1 MSLQKRFKSR
11 YPKANFADFKTE
23 DFFGK
28 PNIFFH
34 NKAGDEETAVFDD
47 DGKDFRSSIYF
58 SKEMKRQLGL
68 APGFPLELTHNPN
81 PKLEIPA
88 VPFNSETRE
97 SGALKDALVQQE
109 IYVTPSDKFKIKF
122 RDIFTDTVITH
133 RSSHE
138 SRRWLAGPN
147 FEYFPQQ
154 LNFAFFCATTGCGLS
169 RRILFEDKMRDGKND
184 LTDSELILPPQVRSF
199 FWFHVYFTVRRILF
213 ELGGVQNSLPLPG
226 DSAFSQTE
234 NKYDIPSFERIC
246 AEFGISPN
254 ADFRFT
260 RGSNHDLG
268 SVFEYFTNSGYIKT
282 PFKYPSKETKFEDEG
297 GRASDG
303 NLVPYIENT
312 EARNQY
318 EYFLCP
324 VSHGLTSAGLSRI
337 NQSIESFCYAIL
349 GSQVDARSSISGSQG
364 SAIETQRQFLSMV
377 EDAIRNPDI
386 SKSVQRFQLAIE
398 SAKVRLDLAISPG
411 LWLLPSK
418 MVVNTESVVGYN
430 NKLKKATSFMRI
442 GVNSD
447 LNIPVRRSAPKH
459 NFGSGAVK
467 LPHSGVET
475 QETKETR
482 VPKSDSEAGVKLRT
496 KEKQVPKSD
505 SDNKREASEAA
516 GEASDSKAGAK
527 LRTHCFNFAR
537 DQFECFDYCRRW
549 VSLVSF
555 QMNLSLLFGAFDLL
569 LSRSDYARTNTG
581 WLNFQKIIHPVFIF
595 NESTI
600 PSEGLWPEP
609 SSELYEF
616 ATLRLFASFVY
627 DFVAIKSPLN
637 LTSLNK
643 FEIPRGRHANR

>member
-11 YPKANFADFKTE
+11 YPKANFADFKTG

-28 PNIFFH
+28 PNIFFQE
-34 NKAGDEETAVFDD
+34 GDEGTTVFDG

-88 VPFNSETRE
+88 VPFNSEIRE
-97 SGALKDALVQQE
+97 AYTLKDALVQQE
-109 IYVTPSDKFKIKF
+109 IYVTPSEKFKIKF

-154 LNFAFFCATTGCGLS
+154 LNFAFFCATTGCGVS

-184 LTDSELILPPQVRSF
+184 LTDSELKLPPQVRSF

-226 DSAFSQTE
+226 DTAFNQTE

-260 RGSNHDLG
+260 RGDNHGLG
-268 SVFEYFTNSGYIKT
+268 SVFEYFTNSGYTKT

-349 GSQVDARSSISGSQG
+349 GSQVDVRSSISGSQG

-430 NKLKKATSFMRI
+430 NKLKKATIFMKI
-442 GVNSD
+442 GINSD
-447 LNIPVRRSAPKH
+447 LNIPVRRSTQKH
-459 NFGSGAVK
+459 NFGRGTVK

-475 QETKETR
+475 QNNNQENKAKQATATATENPATAELEKAKQQAETKETQ
-482 VPKSDSEAGVKLRT
+482 VVKSEKSEAKTVSTSHENNLN
-496 KEKQVPKSD
+496 VLIII
-505 SDNKREASEAA
+505 A
-516 GEASDSKAGAK
+516 GGLAW
-527 LRTHCFNFAR
+527 F
-537 DQFECFDYCRRW
+537 
-549 VSLVSF
+549 
-555 QMNLSLLFGAFDLL
+555 LF
-569 LSRSDYARTNTG
+569 R
-581 WLNFQKIIHPVFIF
+581 
-595 NESTI
+595 
-600 PSEGLWPEP
+600 
-609 SSELYEF
+609 
-616 ATLRLFASFVY
+616 
-627 DFVAIKSPLN
+627 
-637 LTSLNK
+637 
-643 FEIPRGRHANR
+643 

>member
-1 MSLQKRFKSR
+1 MSLQKRFKAR
-11 YPKANFADFKTE
+11 YPKANFADFKTG

-34 NKAGDEETAVFDD
+34 SEAGEGTTVFDD
-47 DGKDFRSSIYF
+47 GGKDFRSSIFF

-88 VPFNSETRE
+88 VPFHDETRE
-97 SGALKDALVQQE
+97 SGALKDNLVEQE
-109 IYVTPSDKFKIKF
+109 IYVTPSEKFKIKF

-133 RSSHE
+133 RSSDE

-147 FEYFPQQ
+147 FEYWPQT
-154 LNFAFFCATTGCGLS
+154 LNFAFFIATTGCGVS

-184 LTDSELILPPQVRSF
+184 LTDSELKIPPQVRSF

-213 ELGGVQNSLPLPG
+213 ELGGPQNSLPLPG
-226 DSAFSQTE
+226 DTAFSQTE

-260 RGSNHDLG
+260 RGDNHGLG
-268 SVFEYFTNSGYIKT
+268 SVFEYFSYSGYTKT
-282 PFKYPSKETKFEDEG
+282 PFKYPSKETKFADEG

-349 GSQVDARSSISGSQG
+349 GSQVDVRSSIAGSQG

-377 EDAIRNPDI
+377 EDAIRNPEI
-386 SKSVQRFQLAIE
+386 SKSVQRFQLAIQ

-430 NKLKKATSFMRI
+430 NKLKKATTFMRI

-447 LNIPVRRSAPKH
+447 LNIPVRRSTQKH
-459 NFGSGAVK
+459 NLGSRAVK

-475 QETKETR
+475 QDSGAGATAELEKAKHRTKETQ
-482 VPKSDSEAGVKLRT
+482 VVKSEKSEKSEATADAETQSSSQPGKLEAKPERSS
-496 KEKQVPKSD
+496 EKAKAVST
-505 SDNKREASEAA
+505 SHENNLNVLIIV
-516 GEASDSKAGAK
+516 AGA
-527 LRTHCFNFAR
+527 LAWF
-537 DQFECFDYCRRW
+537 
-549 VSLVSF
+549 
-555 QMNLSLLFGAFDLL
+555 LF
-569 LSRSDYARTNTG
+569 R
-581 WLNFQKIIHPVFIF
+581 
-595 NESTI
+595 
-600 PSEGLWPEP
+600 
-609 SSELYEF
+609 
-616 ATLRLFASFVY
+616 
-627 DFVAIKSPLN
+627 
-637 LTSLNK
+637 
-643 FEIPRGRHANR
+643 

>member
-1 MSLQKRFKSR
+1 MSLQKRFKAR
-11 YPKANFADFKTE
+11 YPKANFADFKTG

-28 PNIFFH
+28 PNIFFQEP
-34 NKAGDEETAVFDD
+34 DEGTTVFDD

-88 VPFNSETRE
+88 VPFNSETSE
-97 SGALKDALVQQE
+97 TGTALHTLKDALVQQE
-109 IYVTPSDKFKIKF
+109 IYVTPSEKFKIKF

-147 FEYFPQQ
+147 FEYYPQQ
-154 LNFAFFCATTGCGLS
+154 LNFAFFCATTGCGVS

-184 LTDSELILPPQVRSF
+184 LTDSELKLPPQVRSF

-226 DSAFSQTE
+226 DTAFNQTE

-260 RGSNHDLG
+260 RGDNHGLG
-268 SVFEYFTNSGYIKT
+268 SVFEYFTNSGYTKT

-349 GSQVDARSSISGSQG
+349 GSQVDVRSSISGSQG

-430 NKLKKATSFMRI
+430 NKLKKATIFMKI

-447 LNIPVRRSAPKH
+447 LNIPVRRSTQKH
-459 NFGSGAVK
+459 NFGRGAVK
-467 LPHSGVET
+467 LPHSGVERKHIEVGT
-475 QETKETR
+475 SENKAKQAETKR
-482 VPKSDSEAGVKLRT
+482 
-496 KEKQVPKSD
+496 
-505 SDNKREASEAA
+505 N
-516 GEASDSKAGAK
+516 GAK
-527 LRTHCFNFAR
+527 LEKKRKR
-537 DQFECFDYCRRW
+537 KR
-549 VSLVSF
+549 
-555 QMNLSLLFGAFDLL
+555 
-569 LSRSDYARTNTG
+569 G
-581 WLNFQKIIHPVFIF
+581 WLKVTAKL
-595 NESTI
+595 EAK
-600 PSEGLWPEP
+600 PEQ
-609 SSELYEF
+609 SSEKAKPRTKTVSTSHETNLNVLIIVAGGLAWF
-616 ATLRLFASFVY
+616 LF
-627 DFVAIKSPLN
+627 
-637 LTSLNK
+637 
-643 FEIPRGRHANR
+643 R

>member
-1 MSLQKRFKSR
+1 MSLQKRLKAR
-11 YPKANFADFKTE
+11 YPKANFADFKTG

-34 NKAGDEETAVFDD
+34 NKAGEAGEADEETAVFDD

-88 VPFNSETRE
+88 VPFNSEALHT
-97 SGALKDALVQQE
+97 LKDALVQQE
-109 IYVTPSDKFKIKF
+109 IYVAPSEKFKIKF

-138 SRRWLAGPN
+138 SRRWLVGPN
-147 FEYFPQQ
+147 FEYWPQQ
-154 LNFAFFCATTGCGLS
+154 LNFAFFAATTGCGVS

-184 LTDSELILPPQVRSF
+184 LTDSELKLPPQVRSF

-213 ELGGVQNSLPLPG
+213 ELGGPQNSLPLPE
-226 DSAFSQTE
+226 DTAFSQTE

-260 RGSNHDLG
+260 RGDNHGLG
-268 SVFEYFTNSGYIKT
+268 SVFEYFTNSGYTKT

-312 EARNQY
+312 EVRNQY

-324 VSHGLTSAGLSRI
+324 VSNGLTSAGLSRI

-349 GSQVDARSSISGSQG
+349 GSQVDVRSSISGSQG

-430 NKLKKATSFMRI
+430 NKLKKATTFMRI
-442 GVNSD
+442 GINSD
-447 LNIPVRRSAPKH
+447 LNIPLRRSALKH
-459 NFGSGAVK
+459 NLGSRAVK
-467 LPHSGVET
+467 LPHSGVEMQNNN
-475 QETKETR
+475 QENKATETAKPER
-482 VPKSDSEAGVKLRT
+482 SSDPATADAEPGKPEATENLEKAKLRT
-496 KEKQVPKSD
+496 KTVSTSHENNLNVLIII
-505 SDNKREASEAA
+505 A
-516 GEASDSKAGAK
+516 GGLAW
-527 LRTHCFNFAR
+527 F
-537 DQFECFDYCRRW
+537 
-549 VSLVSF
+549 
-555 QMNLSLLFGAFDLL
+555 LF
-569 LSRSDYARTNTG
+569 R
-581 WLNFQKIIHPVFIF
+581 
-595 NESTI
+595 
-600 PSEGLWPEP
+600 
-609 SSELYEF
+609 
-616 ATLRLFASFVY
+616 
-627 DFVAIKSPLN
+627 
-637 LTSLNK
+637 
-643 FEIPRGRHANR
+643 

>member
-1 MSLQKRFKSR
+1 MSLQKRFKAR
-11 YPKANFADFKTE
+11 YPKANFADFKTG

-34 NKAGDEETAVFDD
+34 NKAGEGTTVFND

-68 APGFPLELTHNPN
+68 APGFPLELTQNPK

-88 VPFNSETRE
+88 VPFNSETHE
-97 SGALKDALVQQE
+97 TGALKDALVQQE
-109 IYVTPSDKFKIKF
+109 IYVTPGEKFKIKF

-147 FEYFPQQ
+147 FEYWPQT
-154 LNFAFFCATTGCGLS
+154 LNFAFFAATTGCGVS

-184 LTDSELILPPQVRSF
+184 LTDSELKLPPQVRSF

-213 ELGGVQNSLPLPG
+213 ELGRPQNSLPLPG
-226 DSAFSQTE
+226 DTAFSQTE

-260 RGSNHDLG
+260 RGDNHGLG
-268 SVFEYFTNSGYIKT
+268 SVFEYFTNSGYTKT

-337 NQSIESFCYAIL
+337 NQYIESLCYAIL
-349 GSQVDARSSISGSQG
+349 GSQVDVRSSISGSQG

-447 LNIPVRRSAPKH
+447 LNIPVRRPTQKH
-459 NFGSGAVK
+459 NFGRGAVK

-475 QETKETR
+475 Q
-482 VPKSDSEAGVKLRT
+482 
-496 KEKQVPKSD
+496 D
-505 SDNKREASEAA
+505 SDRESGDSGA
-516 GEASDSKAGAK
+516 GESQAAGAK
-527 LRTHCFNFAR
+527 LRTKETQVVQSEKSEKSEKSETREAGATA
-537 DQFECFDYCRRW
+537 ELEKAKT
-549 VSLVSF
+549 VSTSHEN
-555 QMNLSLLFGAFDLL
+555 NLNVLIIIAGALAWFLFG
-569 LSRSDYARTNTG
+569 
-581 WLNFQKIIHPVFIF
+581 
-595 NESTI
+595 
-600 PSEGLWPEP
+600 
-609 SSELYEF
+609 
-616 ATLRLFASFVY
+616 
-627 DFVAIKSPLN
+627 
-637 LTSLNK
+637 
-643 FEIPRGRHANR
+643 

>member
-23 DFFGK
+23 DLFGK

-34 NKAGDEETAVFDD
+34 NKAGDKETAVFDD
-47 DGKDFRSSIYF
+47 GGKDFRSSIYF

-88 VPFNSETRE
+88 VPFNSEAGEAIETRE
-97 SGALKDALVQQE
+97 TGALKDALVQQE
-109 IYVTPSDKFKIKF
+109 IYVTPSDKFKIEF
-122 RDIFTDTVITH
+122 RDIFTDTMITH

-147 FEYFPQQ
+147 FEYYPQQ
-154 LNFAFFCATTGCGLS
+154 LNFAFYCATTGCGVS

-234 NKYDIPSFERIC
+234 NKYDIPSFKRIC

-260 RGSNHDLG
+260 RGDNHGLG
-268 SVFEYFTNSGYIKT
+268 SVFEYFTNSGYFKT

-312 EARNQY
+312 EARNLF

-337 NQSIESFCYAIL
+337 NQSIESFCFAIL
-349 GSQVDARSSISGSQG
+349 GAQVNVRSSIAGSQG
-364 SAIETQRQFLSMV
+364 SSIETQREFLSLV
-377 EDAIRNPDI
+377 EDAIRNPDLG
-386 SKSVQRFQLAIE
+386 KSVQRFQLAIE

-411 LWLLPSK
+411 TWLLPSK

-430 NKLKKATSFMRI
+430 NKLKKATSFMKI
-442 GVNSD
+442 GANSD

-459 NFGSGAVK
+459 IFGPGAVK

-475 QETKETR
+475 QNNNQENKAKQATATAKPVKQLEKQAETKETQ
-482 VPKSDSEAGVKLRT
+482 VFKSEKSETSEAGAKTVSTSHENNLN
-496 KEKQVPKSD
+496 VLIII
-505 SDNKREASEAA
+505 A
-516 GEASDSKAGAK
+516 GGLAW
-527 LRTHCFNFAR
+527 F
-537 DQFECFDYCRRW
+537 
-549 VSLVSF
+549 
-555 QMNLSLLFGAFDLL
+555 LF
-569 LSRSDYARTNTG
+569 R
-581 WLNFQKIIHPVFIF
+581 
-595 NESTI
+595 
-600 PSEGLWPEP
+600 
-609 SSELYEF
+609 
-616 ATLRLFASFVY
+616 
-627 DFVAIKSPLN
+627 
-637 LTSLNK
+637 
-643 FEIPRGRHANR
+643 

>member
-28 PNIFFH
+28 PNIFFREGDSE
-34 NKAGDEETAVFDD
+34 AGYEETAVFDD

-58 SKEMKRQLGL
+58 LKEMKRQLGL

-81 PKLEIPA
+81 PKLEISA
-88 VPFNSETRE
+88 VPFNSEAGEAIDNSGT
-97 SGALKDALVQQE
+97 GALKEDLVQQE

-147 FEYFPQQ
+147 FEYYPQQ
-154 LNFAFFCATTGCGLS
+154 LNFAFFCATTGCGVG

-184 LTDSELILPPQVRSF
+184 LTDSELILPPQVRRF

-226 DSAFSQTE
+226 DTAFNQTE

-260 RGSNHDLG
+260 RGDNHGLG
-268 SVFEYFTNSGYIKT
+268 SVFEYFSYSGYIKT
-282 PFKYPSKETKFEDEG
+282 PYEYPSKEKTFEDEG

-324 VSHGLTSAGLSRI
+324 VSHGLTIAGLSRI

-349 GSQVDARSSISGSQG
+349 GSQVDVRSSIAGSQG
-364 SAIETQRQFLSMV
+364 SSIETQREFLSLV
-377 EDAIRNPDI
+377 EDAIRNPDLG
-386 SKSVQRFQLAIE
+386 KSVQRFQLAIE

-411 LWLLPSK
+411 TWLLPSK

-430 NKLKKATSFMRI
+430 NKLKKATSFMKI

-447 LNIPVRRSAPKH
+447 LNIPVRRSTPKH
-459 NFGSGAVK
+459 NFGRGAVK

-482 VPKSDSEAGVKLRT
+482 VVKSEKSKKSEAGATAELEAKPEQSS
-496 KEKQVPKSD
+496 EK
-505 SDNKREASEAA
+505 
-516 GEASDSKAGAK
+516 AK
-527 LRTHCFNFAR
+527 LRAKT
-537 DQFECFDYCRRW
+537 
-549 VSLVSF
+549 VSTSHEN
-555 QMNLSLLFGAFDLL
+555 NLNVLIIIAGALAWFLF
-569 LSRSDYARTNTG
+569 R
-581 WLNFQKIIHPVFIF
+581 
-595 NESTI
+595 
-600 PSEGLWPEP
+600 
-609 SSELYEF
+609 
-616 ATLRLFASFVY
+616 
-627 DFVAIKSPLN
+627 
-637 LTSLNK
+637 
-643 FEIPRGRHANR
+643 

>member
-88 VPFNSETRE
+88 VPFHSEALHT
-97 SGALKDALVQQE
+97 LKDALVQQE

-154 LNFAFFCATTGCGLS
+154 LNFAFFCATTGCGVS

-213 ELGGVQNSLPLPG
+213 ELGGVQNSLHLLG
-226 DSAFSQTE
+226 DTAFSQTE

-260 RGSNHDLG
+260 KGDNHGLG
-268 SVFEYFTNSGYIKT
+268 SVFEYFTNSGYTKT

-324 VSHGLTSAGLSRI
+324 VSHGLTSSGLSRI

-349 GSQVDARSSISGSQG
+349 GSQVDVRSSISGSQG
-364 SAIETQRQFLSMV
+364 SSIETQRQFLSMI

-442 GVNSD
+442 GINSD

-475 QETKETR
+475 QETKETQVVKSDSEAGAKLR
-482 VPKSDSEAGVKLRT
+482 TKETQVPKSDSEAGEANET
-496 KEKQVPKSD
+496 KIVSTSHENNLNVLIII
-505 SDNKREASEAA
+505 A
-516 GEASDSKAGAK
+516 GGLAW
-527 LRTHCFNFAR
+527 F
-537 DQFECFDYCRRW
+537 
-549 VSLVSF
+549 
-555 QMNLSLLFGAFDLL
+555 LF
-569 LSRSDYARTNTG
+569 R
-581 WLNFQKIIHPVFIF
+581 
-595 NESTI
+595 
-600 PSEGLWPEP
+600 
-609 SSELYEF
+609 
-616 ATLRLFASFVY
+616 
-627 DFVAIKSPLN
+627 
-637 LTSLNK
+637 
-643 FEIPRGRHANR
+643 

>member
-28 PNIFFH
+28 PNIFFRE
-34 NKAGDEETAVFDD
+34 GDEETAVFDD

-97 SGALKDALVQQE
+97 TGAALHTLKDALVQQE

-154 LNFAFFCATTGCGLS
+154 LNFAFFCATTGCGVS

-213 ELGGVQNSLPLPG
+213 ELGGSQNSLPLPG
-226 DSAFSQTE
+226 DTAFNQTE

-260 RGSNHDLG
+260 RGDNHGLG
-268 SVFEYFTNSGYIKT
+268 SVFEYFTNSGYTKT

-349 GSQVDARSSISGSQG
+349 GSQVDVRSSISGSQG
-364 SAIETQRQFLSMV
+364 SSIETQRQFLAMI

-442 GVNSD
+442 GINSD
-447 LNIPVRRSAPKH
+447 LNIPVRRSAQKH
-459 NFGSGAVK
+459 NFGSRAVK

-482 VPKSDSEAGVKLRT
+482 VVKSDSEAGAKLRT

-505 SDNKREASEAA
+505 SDSE
-516 GEASDSKAGAK
+516 AGAK
-527 LRTHCFNFAR
+527 LRTKT
-537 DQFECFDYCRRW
+537 
-549 VSLVSF
+549 VSTSHET
-555 QMNLSLLFGAFDLL
+555 NLNVLIIVAGGLAWFLF
-569 LSRSDYARTNTG
+569 R
-581 WLNFQKIIHPVFIF
+581 
-595 NESTI
+595 
-600 PSEGLWPEP
+600 
-609 SSELYEF
+609 
-616 ATLRLFASFVY
+616 
-627 DFVAIKSPLN
+627 
-637 LTSLNK
+637 
-643 FEIPRGRHANR
+643 

>member
-1 MSLQKRFKSR
+1 MSLQKRFKAR
-11 YPKANFADFKTE
+11 YPKANFADFKTG

-34 NKAGDEETAVFDD
+34 NKAGEGTTVFDD

-88 VPFNSETRE
+88 VPFHGEASEASKTRE
-97 SGALKDALVQQE
+97 TLNTIKDNLVQQE
-109 IYVTPSDKFKIKF
+109 IYVTPSEKFKINF

-147 FEYFPQQ
+147 FEYWPQT
-154 LNFAFFCATTGCGLS
+154 LNFAFFVATTGCGVS

-184 LTDSELILPPQVRSF
+184 LTDSELKLPPQVRSF

-213 ELGGVQNSLPLPG
+213 ELGGPQNSLPLPG
-226 DSAFSQTE
+226 DTAFSQTE

-260 RGSNHDLG
+260 RGDNHGLG
-268 SVFEYFTNSGYIKT
+268 SVFEYFSYSGYTKT

-349 GSQVDARSSISGSQG
+349 GSQVDVRSPISGSQG

-430 NKLKKATSFMRI
+430 NKLKKATTFMRI

-459 NFGSGAVK
+459 NLGSRAVK

-475 QETKETR
+475 R
-482 VPKSDSEAGVKLRT
+482 VVKSDSGAGTKLRT
-496 KEKQVPKSD
+496 KEEQVVKSKTSEKSKTTETRDSETGNSGAGVTKETSD
-505 SDNKREASEAA
+505 SETGEAASEAKTVSTSHETNLNVLIIVA
-516 GEASDSKAGAK
+516 GGLAW
-527 LRTHCFNFAR
+527 F
-537 DQFECFDYCRRW
+537 
-549 VSLVSF
+549 
-555 QMNLSLLFGAFDLL
+555 LF
-569 LSRSDYARTNTG
+569 R
-581 WLNFQKIIHPVFIF
+581 
-595 NESTI
+595 
-600 PSEGLWPEP
+600 
-609 SSELYEF
+609 
-616 ATLRLFASFVY
+616 
-627 DFVAIKSPLN
+627 
-637 LTSLNK
+637 
-643 FEIPRGRHANR
+643 

>member
-1 MSLQKRFKSR
+1 MSLQKRFKAR
-11 YPKANFADFKTE
+11 YPKANFADFKTG

-28 PNIFFH
+28 PNIFFQE
-34 NKAGDEETAVFDD
+34 GDEGTTVFDD

-88 VPFNSETRE
+88 VPFNSEADNSETLNT
-97 SGALKDALVQQE
+97 LKDNLVEQE

-138 SRRWLAGPN
+138 SRRWLARPN
-147 FEYFPQQ
+147 FEYWPQT
-154 LNFAFFCATTGCGLS
+154 LNFAFYCATTGCGVS

-184 LTDSELILPPQVRSF
+184 LTDSELKIPPQVRSF

-213 ELGGVQNSLPLPG
+213 ELGGPQNSLPLPG
-226 DSAFSQTE
+226 DTAFSQTE

-260 RGSNHDLG
+260 RGDNHGLG
-268 SVFEYFTNSGYIKT
+268 SVFEYFSYSGYTKT

-349 GSQVDARSSISGSQG
+349 GSQVDVRSSISGSQG

-386 SKSVQRFQLAIE
+386 SKSVQRFQLAIQ

-430 NKLKKATSFMRI
+430 NKLKKATTFMRI

-459 NFGSGAVK
+459 NLGSRAVK

-475 QETKETR
+475 QDSGTGATAELEKAKHRTKETQ
-482 VPKSDSEAGVKLRT
+482 VVKSEKSEKSEATADAEPGKL
-496 KEKQVPKSD
+496 EKAKAVST
-505 SDNKREASEAA
+505 SHENNLNVLIIV
-516 GEASDSKAGAK
+516 AGA
-527 LRTHCFNFAR
+527 LAWF
-537 DQFECFDYCRRW
+537 
-549 VSLVSF
+549 
-555 QMNLSLLFGAFDLL
+555 LF
-569 LSRSDYARTNTG
+569 R
-581 WLNFQKIIHPVFIF
+581 
-595 NESTI
+595 
-600 PSEGLWPEP
+600 
-609 SSELYEF
+609 
-616 ATLRLFASFVY
+616 
-627 DFVAIKSPLN
+627 
-637 LTSLNK
+637 
-643 FEIPRGRHANR
+643 

>member
-1 MSLQKRFKSR
+1 MSLQKRFKAR

-34 NKAGDEETAVFDD
+34 SEAGEGTTVFDD

-81 PKLEIPA
+81 TKLEIPA
-88 VPFNSETRE
+88 VPFNSETNE
-97 SGALKDALVQQE
+97 SGALKDNLVQQE
-109 IYVTPSDKFKIKF
+109 IYVTPSDKFNIKF

-147 FEYFPQQ
+147 FEYWPQT
-154 LNFAFFCATTGCGLS
+154 LNFAFFCATTGCGVS

-184 LTDSELILPPQVRSF
+184 LMDSELILPPQVRSF

-226 DSAFSQTE
+226 DTAFSQTE

-260 RGSNHDLG
+260 KGDNHGLG
-268 SVFEYFTNSGYIKT
+268 SVFEYFTNSGYTKT

-349 GSQVDARSSISGSQG
+349 GSQVDVRSSISGSQG

-398 SAKVRLDLAISPG
+398 SAKVRLDLAINPG

-430 NKLKKATSFMRI
+430 NKLKKATTFMKI
-442 GVNSD
+442 DVNSD
-447 LNIPVRRSAPKH
+447 LNIPVRRSTQKH
-459 NFGSGAVK
+459 NFGSRAVK

-475 QETKETR
+475 QNNNQENKAKQATATENPATADAEPGKLEATENPAKQPER
-482 VPKSDSEAGVKLRT
+482 SSEKAKLRT
-496 KEKQVPKSD
+496 KTVSTSHENNLNVLIII
-505 SDNKREASEAA
+505 A
-516 GEASDSKAGAK
+516 GGLAW
-527 LRTHCFNFAR
+527 F
-537 DQFECFDYCRRW
+537 
-549 VSLVSF
+549 
-555 QMNLSLLFGAFDLL
+555 LF
-569 LSRSDYARTNTG
+569 R
-581 WLNFQKIIHPVFIF
+581 
-595 NESTI
+595 
-600 PSEGLWPEP
+600 
-609 SSELYEF
+609 
-616 ATLRLFASFVY
+616 
-627 DFVAIKSPLN
+627 
-637 LTSLNK
+637 
-643 FEIPRGRHANR
+643 

>member
-1 MSLQKRFKSR
+1 MSLQKRFKAR
-11 YPKANFADFKTE
+11 YPKANFADFKTG

-28 PNIFFH
+28 PNIFFQE
-34 NKAGDEETAVFDD
+34 GDEGTTVFDD

-68 APGFPLELTHNPN
+68 APGFPLELNHNPN

-97 SGALKDALVQQE
+97 ASETLNTIKDALVQQE
-109 IYVTPSDKFKIKF
+109 IYVTPSEKFKIKF

-147 FEYFPQQ
+147 FEYWPQT
-154 LNFAFFCATTGCGLS
+154 LNFAFFIATTGCGVS

-184 LTDSELILPPQVRSF
+184 LTDSELKIPPQVRSF

-213 ELGGVQNSLPLPG
+213 ELGGPQNSLPLPG
-226 DSAFSQTE
+226 DTAFSQTE

-260 RGSNHDLG
+260 RGDNHGLG
-268 SVFEYFTNSGYIKT
+268 SVFEYFSYSGYTKT

-349 GSQVDARSSISGSQG
+349 GSQVDVRSSISGSQG

-386 SKSVQRFQLAIE
+386 SKSVQRFQLAIQ

-430 NKLKKATSFMRI
+430 NKLKKATTFMRI

-447 LNIPVRRSAPKH
+447 LNIPVRRSTQKH
-459 NFGSGAVK
+459 NLGSRAVK

-475 QETKETR
+475 QNNNQENKATENPAKQQVTENPATENLAKQQ
-482 VPKSDSEAGVKLRT
+482 PEQAKLRT
-496 KEKQVPKSD
+496 KTVSTSHENNLNVLIII
-505 SDNKREASEAA
+505 A
-516 GEASDSKAGAK
+516 GGLAW
-527 LRTHCFNFAR
+527 F
-537 DQFECFDYCRRW
+537 
-549 VSLVSF
+549 
-555 QMNLSLLFGAFDLL
+555 LF
-569 LSRSDYARTNTG
+569 R
-581 WLNFQKIIHPVFIF
+581 
-595 NESTI
+595 
-600 PSEGLWPEP
+600 
-609 SSELYEF
+609 
-616 ATLRLFASFVY
+616 
-627 DFVAIKSPLN
+627 
-637 LTSLNK
+637 
-643 FEIPRGRHANR
+643 

>member
-1 MSLQKRFKSR
+1 
-11 YPKANFADFKTE
+11 
-23 DFFGK
+23 
-28 PNIFFH
+28 
-34 NKAGDEETAVFDD
+34 
-47 DGKDFRSSIYF
+47 
-58 SKEMKRQLGL
+58 MKRQLGL

-88 VPFNSETRE
+88 VPFNSETLNSE
-97 SGALKDALVQQE
+97 AGGTGALKDNLVQKE
-109 IYVTPSDKFKIKF
+109 IYVTPSEKFNINF

-133 RSSHE
+133 RSSAE

-147 FEYFPQQ
+147 FEYWPQT
-154 LNFAFFCATTGCGLS
+154 LNFAFYCATTGCGVS

-184 LTDSELILPPQVRSF
+184 LTDSELKIPPQVRSF

-213 ELGGVQNSLPLPG
+213 ELGGPQNSLPLPG
-226 DSAFSQTE
+226 DTAFNQTE

-260 RGSNHDLG
+260 RGDNHGLR
-268 SVFEYFTNSGYIKT
+268 SVFEYFSYSGYTKT

-324 VSHGLTSAGLSRI
+324 VSHGLTSAGLSGI
-337 NQSIESFCYAIL
+337 NQTIESFCYAIL
-349 GSQVDARSSISGSQG
+349 GSQVDVRSSISGSQG

-386 SKSVQRFQLAIE
+386 SKSVQRFQLAIQ

-430 NKLKKATSFMRI
+430 NKLKKATTFMRI

-447 LNIPVRRSAPKH
+447 LNIPVRRSTQKH
-459 NFGSGAVK
+459 NLGSRAVK

-475 QETKETR
+475 R
-482 VPKSDSEAGVKLRT
+482 VVKSGT
-496 KEKQVPKSD
+496 KEKQVVKSRTSEKSKTTETRD
-505 SDNKREASEAA
+505 RESGEAA
-516 GEASDSKAGAK
+516 AGVTK
-527 LRTHCFNFAR
+527 ETKT
-537 DQFECFDYCRRW
+537 
-549 VSLVSF
+549 VSTS
-555 QMNLSLLFGAFDLL
+555 
-569 LSRSDYARTNTG
+569 
-581 WLNFQKIIHPVFIF
+581 H
-595 NESTI
+595 ETI
-600 PSEGLWPEP
+600 
-609 SSELYEF
+609 
-616 ATLRLFASFVY
+616 
-627 DFVAIKSPLN
+627 
-637 LTSLNK
+637 
-643 FEIPRGRHANR
+643 

>member
-1 MSLQKRFKSR
+1 MSLQKRFKAR
-11 YPKANFADFKTE
+11 YPKANFADFKTG

-34 NKAGDEETAVFDD
+34 SEAGEGTTVFDD
-47 DGKDFRSSIYF
+47 DGKDFRSSIFF

-68 APGFPLELTHNPN
+68 APGFPLELTYNPN

-97 SGALKDALVQQE
+97 ASETLNTIKDNLVQQE

-133 RSSHE
+133 KSSHE

-147 FEYFPQQ
+147 FEYWPQT
-154 LNFAFFCATTGCGLS
+154 LNFAFFCATTGCGVS

-184 LTDSELILPPQVRSF
+184 LTDSELKIPPQVRSF

-213 ELGGVQNSLPLPG
+213 ELGGPQNSLPLPG
-226 DSAFSQTE
+226 DTAFSQTE

-260 RGSNHDLG
+260 RGDNHGLG
-268 SVFEYFTNSGYIKT
+268 SVFEYFSYSGYTKT
-282 PFKYPSKETKFEDEG
+282 PFKYPSKETKFADEG

-349 GSQVDARSSISGSQG
+349 GSQVDVRSSISGSQG

-377 EDAIRNPDI
+377 EDAIRNPNI

-430 NKLKKATSFMRI
+430 NKLKKATTFMRI

-447 LNIPVRRSAPKH
+447 LNIPVRRSAQKH
-459 NFGSGAVK
+459 NLGSRAVK

-475 QETKETR
+475 Q
-482 VPKSDSEAGVKLRT
+482 DSEAGATADAEPGKLEKAKHRT
-496 KEKQVPKSD
+496 KEKQVVKSRTKETQVSKSKTRETRD
-505 SDNKREASEAA
+505 SETKETSETKTVSTSHETNLNVLIIVA
-516 GEASDSKAGAK
+516 GGLAW
-527 LRTHCFNFAR
+527 F
-537 DQFECFDYCRRW
+537 
-549 VSLVSF
+549 
-555 QMNLSLLFGAFDLL
+555 LF
-569 LSRSDYARTNTG
+569 R
-581 WLNFQKIIHPVFIF
+581 
-595 NESTI
+595 
-600 PSEGLWPEP
+600 
-609 SSELYEF
+609 
-616 ATLRLFASFVY
+616 
-627 DFVAIKSPLN
+627 
-637 LTSLNK
+637 
-643 FEIPRGRHANR
+643 

>member
-1 MSLQKRFKSR
+1 MSLQKRFKAR
-11 YPKANFADFKTE
+11 YPKANFADFKTG

-34 NKAGDEETAVFDD
+34 NKAGEGTTVFDD

-88 VPFNSETRE
+88 VPFNSETSE
-97 SGALKDALVQQE
+97 ASEATGTLKDALVQQE
-109 IYVTPSDKFKIKF
+109 MYVTPSEKFKIRF

-147 FEYFPQQ
+147 FEYWPQT
-154 LNFAFFCATTGCGLS
+154 LNFAFFAATTGCGVS

-184 LTDSELILPPQVRSF
+184 LTDSELKLPPQVRSF

-213 ELGGVQNSLPLPG
+213 ELGGPQNSLPLPG
-226 DSAFSQTE
+226 DTAFSQTE

-246 AEFGISPN
+246 AESGISPN

-260 RGSNHDLG
+260 RGDNHGLG
-268 SVFEYFTNSGYIKT
+268 SVFEYFTNSGYTKT

-349 GSQVDARSSISGSQG
+349 GSQVDVRSSISGSQG
-364 SAIETQRQFLSMV
+364 SAIETQRQFLAMI

-430 NKLKKATSFMRI
+430 NKLKKATTFMRI

-459 NFGSGAVK
+459 NLGSRAVK

-475 QETKETR
+475 RNNNQENKATENPAKQQATATAKPERSSDPATADAEPGTKTVSTSHENNLN
-482 VPKSDSEAGVKLRT
+482 VLIIIAGGL
-496 KEKQVPKSD
+496 
-505 SDNKREASEAA
+505 AW
-516 GEASDSKAGAK
+516 
-527 LRTHCFNFAR
+527 F
-537 DQFECFDYCRRW
+537 
-549 VSLVSF
+549 
-555 QMNLSLLFGAFDLL
+555 LF
-569 LSRSDYARTNTG
+569 R
-581 WLNFQKIIHPVFIF
+581 
-595 NESTI
+595 
-600 PSEGLWPEP
+600 
-609 SSELYEF
+609 
-616 ATLRLFASFVY
+616 
-627 DFVAIKSPLN
+627 
-637 LTSLNK
+637 
-643 FEIPRGRHANR
+643 

>member
-1 MSLQKRFKSR
+1 MSLQKRFKAR
-11 YPKANFADFKTE
+11 YPKANFADFKTG

-28 PNIFFH
+28 PNIFFQE
-34 NKAGDEETAVFDD
+34 GDEGTTVFDD

-88 VPFNSETRE
+88 VPFNSET
-97 SGALKDALVQQE
+97 LNTIKDNLVQQE
-109 IYVTPSDKFKIKF
+109 IYVTPSEKFKINF

-147 FEYFPQQ
+147 FEYWPQT
-154 LNFAFFCATTGCGLS
+154 LNFAFFVATTGCGVS

-184 LTDSELILPPQVRSF
+184 LTDSELKIPPQIRSF

-213 ELGGVQNSLPLPG
+213 ELGGPQNSLPLPG
-226 DSAFSQTE
+226 DTAFSQTE

-260 RGSNHDLG
+260 RGDNHGLG
-268 SVFEYFTNSGYIKT
+268 SVFEYFSYSGYTKT

-337 NQSIESFCYAIL
+337 NQSMESFCYAIL
-349 GSQVDARSSISGSQG
+349 GSQVDVRSSISGSQG

-418 MVVNTESVVGYN
+418 MAVNTESVVGYN
-430 NKLKKATSFMRI
+430 NKLKKATTFMRI

-459 NFGSGAVK
+459 NLGSRAVK

-475 QETKETR
+475 QETKEKQ
-482 VPKSDSEAGVKLRT
+482 VVKSNSGAGAKHRT
-496 KEKQVPKSD
+496 KETQVPKSKTSETRD
-505 SDNKREASEAA
+505 SETGEAA
-516 GEASDSKAGAK
+516 
-527 LRTHCFNFAR
+527 
-537 DQFECFDYCRRW
+537 
-549 VSLVSF
+549 
-555 QMNLSLLFGAFDLL
+555 
-569 LSRSDYARTNTG
+569 
-581 WLNFQKIIHPVFIF
+581 
-595 NESTI
+595 NETR
-600 PSEGLWPEP
+600 E
-609 SSELYEF
+609 SSETKTVSTSHETNLNVLIIVAGGLAWF
-616 ATLRLFASFVY
+616 LF
-627 DFVAIKSPLN
+627 
-637 LTSLNK
+637 
-643 FEIPRGRHANR
+643 R

>member
-1 MSLQKRFKSR
+1 MSLQKRFKAR
-11 YPKANFADFKTE
+11 YPKANFAYFKTG

-34 NKAGDEETAVFDD
+34 NKAGEGTTVFDD

-88 VPFNSETRE
+88 VPFHSET
-97 SGALKDALVQQE
+97 LNTIKDNLVQQE
-109 IYVTPSDKFKIKF
+109 IYVTPSEKFKINF

-147 FEYFPQQ
+147 FEYWPQT
-154 LNFAFFCATTGCGLS
+154 LNFAFFVATTGCGVS

-184 LTDSELILPPQVRSF
+184 LTDSELKLPPQVRSF

-213 ELGGVQNSLPLPG
+213 ELGGPQNSLPLPG
-226 DSAFSQTE
+226 DTAFSQTK

-260 RGSNHDLG
+260 RGDNHGLG
-268 SVFEYFTNSGYIKT
+268 SVFEYFSYSGYTKT

-303 NLVPYIENT
+303 NFVPYIENT

-349 GSQVDARSSISGSQG
+349 GSQVDVRSSISGSQG

-430 NKLKKATSFMRI
+430 NKLKKATIFMRI

-459 NFGSGAVK
+459 NLGSRAVK

-475 QETKETR
+475 R
-482 VPKSDSEAGVKLRT
+482 DSDRESGEAAGATAELEKAKLRT
-496 KEKQVPKSD
+496 KEKQVVKSKTSEKSKTTETRDSETGDSGAGVTKETSD
-505 SDNKREASEAA
+505 SETCEAASEAKTVSTSHETNLNVLIIVA
-516 GEASDSKAGAK
+516 GGLA
-527 LRTHCFNFAR
+527 
-537 DQFECFDYCRRW
+537 W
-549 VSLVSF
+549 SLF
-555 QMNLSLLFGAFDLL
+555 
-569 LSRSDYARTNTG
+569 R
-581 WLNFQKIIHPVFIF
+581 
-595 NESTI
+595 
-600 PSEGLWPEP
+600 
-609 SSELYEF
+609 
-616 ATLRLFASFVY
+616 
-627 DFVAIKSPLN
+627 
-637 LTSLNK
+637 
-643 FEIPRGRHANR
+643 

>member
-1 MSLQKRFKSR
+1 
-11 YPKANFADFKTE
+11 
-23 DFFGK
+23 
-28 PNIFFH
+28 
-34 NKAGDEETAVFDD
+34 
-47 DGKDFRSSIYF
+47 
-58 SKEMKRQLGL
+58 MKRQLGL
-68 APGFPLELTHNPN
+68 APGFPLELTYNPN

-97 SGALKDALVQQE
+97 SGALKDNLVQQE
-109 IYVTPSDKFKIKF
+109 IYVTPSEKFKIKF

-147 FEYFPQQ
+147 FEYWPQT
-154 LNFAFFCATTGCGLS
+154 LNFAFFIATTGCGVS

-184 LTDSELILPPQVRSF
+184 LTDSELKIPPQVRSF

-213 ELGGVQNSLPLPG
+213 ELGGPQNSLPLPG
-226 DSAFSQTE
+226 DTAFNQTE
-234 NKYDIPSFERIC
+234 NKYDIPSFKRIC

-260 RGSNHDLG
+260 RGDNHGLG
-268 SVFEYFTNSGYIKT
+268 SVFEYFSYSGYTKT
-282 PFKYPSKETKFEDEG
+282 PFKYPSKETKFADEG

-349 GSQVDARSSISGSQG
+349 GSQVDVRSSISGSQG

-377 EDAIRNPDI
+377 EDAIRNPEI
-386 SKSVQRFQLAIE
+386 SKSVQRFQLAIQ

-430 NKLKKATSFMRI
+430 NKLKKATTFMRI

-447 LNIPVRRSAPKH
+447 LNIPVRRSNQKH
-459 NFGSGAVK
+459 NLGSRAVK

-475 QETKETR
+475 Q
-482 VPKSDSEAGVKLRT
+482 DSGAGAKLRT
-496 KEKQVPKSD
+496 KEKQVVKSRT
-505 SDNKREASEAA
+505 KETQV
-516 GEASDSKAGAK
+516 SKSNSGAGAK
-527 LRTHCFNFAR
+527 HRTRETR
-537 DQFECFDYCRRW
+537 DSETRDSETGEAASETKT
-549 VSLVSF
+549 VSTSHET
-555 QMNLSLLFGAFDLL
+555 NLNVLIIVAGGLAWFLF
-569 LSRSDYARTNTG
+569 R
-581 WLNFQKIIHPVFIF
+581 
-595 NESTI
+595 
-600 PSEGLWPEP
+600 
-609 SSELYEF
+609 
-616 ATLRLFASFVY
+616 
-627 DFVAIKSPLN
+627 
-637 LTSLNK
+637 
-643 FEIPRGRHANR
+643 

>member
-1 MSLQKRFKSR
+1 MSLQKRFKAR
-11 YPKANFADFKTE
+11 YPKANFADFKTG

-34 NKAGDEETAVFDD
+34 SEAGEGTTVFDD

-88 VPFNSETRE
+88 VPFNSEAAT
-97 SGALKDALVQQE
+97 GALKEALVQQE
-109 IYVTPSDKFKIKF
+109 IYVTPSEKFKIKF

-154 LNFAFFCATTGCGLS
+154 INFAFFCATTGCGVS
-169 RRILFEDKMRDGKND
+169 RRILIEDKMREGKND
-184 LTDSELILPPQVRSF
+184 LTDSELKLPPQVRSF

-226 DSAFSQTE
+226 DTAFSQTE

-260 RGSNHDLG
+260 RGDNHGLG
-268 SVFEYFTNSGYIKT
+268 SVFEYFTNSGYTKT

-349 GSQVDARSSISGSQG
+349 GSQVDVRSSISGSQG

-447 LNIPVRRSAPKH
+447 LNIPVRRSALQH
-459 NFGSGAVK
+459 NLGSRAVK

-475 QETKETR
+475 QGTKEKQ
-482 VPKSDSEAGVKLRT
+482 VVKSDSETGAKLRT
-496 KEKQVPKSD
+496 KEKQVPKSKT
-505 SDNKREASEAA
+505 SETREASETKTVSTSHETNLNVLIIVA
-516 GEASDSKAGAK
+516 GGLA
-527 LRTHCFNFAR
+527 
-537 DQFECFDYCRRW
+537 W
-549 VSLVSF
+549 
-555 QMNLSLLFGAFDLL
+555 LLF
-569 LSRSDYARTNTG
+569 R
-581 WLNFQKIIHPVFIF
+581 
-595 NESTI
+595 
-600 PSEGLWPEP
+600 
-609 SSELYEF
+609 
-616 ATLRLFASFVY
+616 
-627 DFVAIKSPLN
+627 
-637 LTSLNK
+637 
-643 FEIPRGRHANR
+643 

>member
-1 MSLQKRFKSR
+1 MKGQLCLTTTKRFQIE
-11 YPKANFADFKTE
+11 YTLL
-23 DFFGK
+23 
-28 PNIFFH
+28 
-34 NKAGDEETAVFDD
+34 
-47 DGKDFRSSIYF
+47 
-58 SKEMKRQLGL
+58 KEMKRQLGL

-88 VPFNSETRE
+88 VPFHDETRE
-97 SGALKDALVQQE
+97 SGALKDNLVEQE

-147 FEYFPQQ
+147 FEYWPQT
-154 LNFAFFCATTGCGLS
+154 LNFAFFCATTGCGVS
-169 RRILFEDKMRDGKND
+169 RRILIEDKMRDGKND
-184 LTDSELILPPQVRSF
+184 LTDSELKIPPQVRSF

-226 DSAFSQTE
+226 DTAFSQTE

-246 AEFGISPN
+246 ADLVSPQTPIFGLQEATIMASGVFLNISLLSY
-254 ADFRFT
+254 T
-260 RGSNHDLG
+260 
-268 SVFEYFTNSGYIKT
+268 KT
-282 PFKYPSKETKFEDEG
+282 PFKYSSKETKFEDEG

-349 GSQVDARSSISGSQG
+349 GSQVDVRSSISGSQG

-430 NKLKKATSFMRI
+430 NKLKKATKRMRI

-447 LNIPVRRSAPKH
+447 FEYSC
-459 NFGSGAVK
+459 
-467 LPHSGVET
+467 ET
-475 QETKETR
+475 FY
-482 VPKSDSEAGVKLRT
+482 PEA
-496 KEKQVPKSD
+496 QS
-505 SDNKREASEAA
+505 
-516 GEASDSKAGAK
+516 
-527 LRTHCFNFAR
+527 
-537 DQFECFDYCRRW
+537 W
-549 VSLVSF
+549 VS
-555 QMNLSLLFGAFDLL
+555 
-569 LSRSDYARTNTG
+569 RR
-581 WLNFQKIIHPVFIF
+581 
-595 NESTI
+595 
-600 PSEGLWPEP
+600 
-609 SSELYEF
+609 
-616 ATLRLFASFVY
+616 
-627 DFVAIKSPLN
+627 
-637 LTSLNK
+637 
-643 FEIPRGRHANR
+643 

>member
-1 MSLQKRFKSR
+1 MSLQKRFKAR
-11 YPKANFADFKTE
+11 YPKANFADFKTG

-34 NKAGDEETAVFDD
+34 NKAGDSEAGDEETAVFDD

-88 VPFNSETRE
+88 VPFNSEAGEASETLNT
-97 SGALKDALVQQE
+97 LKDALVQQE
-109 IYVTPSDKFKIKF
+109 IYVTPSEKFKIKF

-147 FEYFPQQ
+147 FEYWPQT
-154 LNFAFFCATTGCGLS
+154 LNFAFFVATTGCGVS

-184 LTDSELILPPQVRSF
+184 LTDSELKLPPQVRSF

-213 ELGGVQNSLPLPG
+213 ELGGPQNSLPLPG
-226 DSAFSQTE
+226 DTAFSQTE

-254 ADFRFT
+254 TDFRFT
-260 RGSNHDLG
+260 RGDNHGLG
-268 SVFEYFTNSGYIKT
+268 SVFEYFTNSGYTKT

-349 GSQVDARSSISGSQG
+349 GSQVDVRSSIAGSQG

-377 EDAIRNPDI
+377 EDAIRNPNI

-430 NKLKKATSFMRI
+430 NKLKKASIFMKI

-447 LNIPVRRSAPKH
+447 LNIPVRRSTQKH
-459 NFGSGAVK
+459 NFGRGAVK
-467 LPHSGVET
+467 LPHSGVERKHIEVGT
-475 QETKETR
+475 SENKAKQQAETKETQ
-482 VPKSDSEAGVKLRT
+482 VVKSEKSETSDSDRESGEAAGATAELEKAKLRT
-496 KEKQVPKSD
+496 KTVSTSHENNLNVLIII
-505 SDNKREASEAA
+505 A
-516 GEASDSKAGAK
+516 GGLAW
-527 LRTHCFNFAR
+527 F
-537 DQFECFDYCRRW
+537 
-549 VSLVSF
+549 
-555 QMNLSLLFGAFDLL
+555 LF
-569 LSRSDYARTNTG
+569 R
-581 WLNFQKIIHPVFIF
+581 
-595 NESTI
+595 
-600 PSEGLWPEP
+600 
-609 SSELYEF
+609 
-616 ATLRLFASFVY
+616 
-627 DFVAIKSPLN
+627 
-637 LTSLNK
+637 
-643 FEIPRGRHANR
+643 

>member
-1 MSLQKRFKSR
+1 MSLQKRFKTR
-11 YPKANFADFKTE
+11 YPKANFSDFKTE

-28 PNIFFH
+28 PNIFFRE
-34 NKAGDEETAVFDD
+34 GDEETAVFDD

-68 APGFPLELTHNPN
+68 APGFPLELSHNPY

-88 VPFNSETRE
+88 VPFHGEAKEAREAGETH
-97 SGALKDALVQQE
+97 ALKDSLVQQE

-122 RDIFTDTVITH
+122 RDIFTDTVIYH
-133 RSSHE
+133 RSSAE

-147 FEYFPQQ
+147 FEYYPQQ
-154 LNFAFFCATTGCGLS
+154 LNFAFFCATTGCGVS
-169 RRILFEDKMRDGKND
+169 QRILFEDKMRDGKND
-184 LTDSELILPPQVRSF
+184 LTDSELNLPPQVRSF

-213 ELGGVQNSLPLPG
+213 ELGGVQNSLTLPG

-234 NKYDIPSFERIC
+234 NKYDIPSFKRIC

-260 RGSNHDLG
+260 KGDNHGLG
-268 SVFEYFTNSGYIKT
+268 SVFKYFTYSGYFKT
-282 PFKYPSKETKFEDEG
+282 PSKYPDKAAKFEDEG

-318 EYFLCP
+318 EYFICP
-324 VSHGLTSAGLSRI
+324 ISHGLTSAGLSRI
-337 NQSIESFCYAIL
+337 NQSIESFCYSIL
-349 GSQVDARSSISGSQG
+349 RAQVNVRSSIAGSQG
-364 SAIETQRQFLSMV
+364 FSIETQREFLSLV

-411 LWLLPSK
+411 TWLLPSK

-430 NKLKKATSFMRI
+430 NKLKKATSFMKI

-467 LPHSGVET
+467 LPHSGVERKYIEPLPGT
-475 QETKETR
+475 SKNNYHKTKETR
-482 VPKSDSEAGVKLRT
+482 VVKSEKRETSEAKTVSPSHETNLN
-496 KEKQVPKSD
+496 VLIIV
-505 SDNKREASEAA
+505 A
-516 GEASDSKAGAK
+516 GGLAW
-527 LRTHCFNFAR
+527 F
-537 DQFECFDYCRRW
+537 
-549 VSLVSF
+549 
-555 QMNLSLLFGAFDLL
+555 LF
-569 LSRSDYARTNTG
+569 R
-581 WLNFQKIIHPVFIF
+581 
-595 NESTI
+595 
-600 PSEGLWPEP
+600 
-609 SSELYEF
+609 
-616 ATLRLFASFVY
+616 
-627 DFVAIKSPLN
+627 
-637 LTSLNK
+637 
-643 FEIPRGRHANR
+643 

>member
-1 MSLQKRFKSR
+1 MSLQKRFKAR
-11 YPKANFADFKTE
+11 YPKANFADFKTG

-28 PNIFFH
+28 PNIFFQE
-34 NKAGDEETAVFDD
+34 GDEGTTVFDD

-88 VPFNSETRE
+88 VPFNSEADNSET
-97 SGALKDALVQQE
+97 LNTIKDNLVQQE
-109 IYVTPSDKFKIKF
+109 IYVTPSEKFKINF

-147 FEYFPQQ
+147 FEYWPQT
-154 LNFAFFCATTGCGLS
+154 LNFVFYCATTGCGVS

-184 LTDSELILPPQVRSF
+184 LTDSELKIPPQVRSF

-213 ELGGVQNSLPLPG
+213 ELGGPQNSLPLPG
-226 DSAFSQTE
+226 DTAFSQTE

-260 RGSNHDLG
+260 RGDNHGLG
-268 SVFEYFTNSGYIKT
+268 SVFEYFSYSGYTKT
-282 PFKYPSKETKFEDEG
+282 PFKYPSKETKFADEG

-349 GSQVDARSSISGSQG
+349 GSQVDVRSSISGSQG

-377 EDAIRNPDI
+377 EDAIRNPEI

-459 NFGSGAVK
+459 NLGSRAVK

-475 QETKETR
+475 R
-482 VPKSDSEAGVKLRT
+482 VVKSGT
-496 KEKQVPKSD
+496 KEKQVVKSKTSETRD
-505 SDNKREASEAA
+505 SETRDRESGVAAASETKTVSTSHETNLNVLIIVA
-516 GEASDSKAGAK
+516 GGLAW
-527 LRTHCFNFAR
+527 F
-537 DQFECFDYCRRW
+537 
-549 VSLVSF
+549 
-555 QMNLSLLFGAFDLL
+555 LF
-569 LSRSDYARTNTG
+569 R
-581 WLNFQKIIHPVFIF
+581 
-595 NESTI
+595 
-600 PSEGLWPEP
+600 
-609 SSELYEF
+609 
-616 ATLRLFASFVY
+616 
-627 DFVAIKSPLN
+627 
-637 LTSLNK
+637 
-643 FEIPRGRHANR
+643 

>member
-1 MSLQKRFKSR
+1 MSLQKRFKAR
-11 YPKANFADFKTE
+11 YPKANFADFKTG

-28 PNIFFH
+28 PNIFFQE
-34 NKAGDEETAVFDD
+34 GDEGTTVFDD

-58 SKEMKRQLGL
+58 SKEMKRQRGL

-88 VPFNSETRE
+88 VPFNSEIRE
-97 SGALKDALVQQE
+97 AYTLKDALVQQE
-109 IYVTPSDKFKIKF
+109 IYVTPSEKFKIKF

-154 LNFAFFCATTGCGLS
+154 LNFAFFCATTGCGVS

-184 LTDSELILPPQVRSF
+184 LTDSELKLPPQVRSF

-226 DSAFSQTE
+226 DTAFNQTE

-260 RGSNHDLG
+260 RGDNHGLG
-268 SVFEYFTNSGYIKT
+268 SVFEYFTNSGYTKT

-303 NLVPYIENT
+303 NLVPYIQNT

-349 GSQVDARSSISGSQG
+349 GSQVDVRSSISGSQG

-430 NKLKKATSFMRI
+430 NKLKKATFFMKI

-447 LNIPVRRSAPKH
+447 LNIPVRRSTQKH
-459 NFGSGAVK
+459 NFGRGAVK

-475 QETKETR
+475 QNNNQENKAKQATATATENPATAELEKAKQQAETKETQ
-482 VPKSDSEAGVKLRT
+482 VVKSEKSEKSEAKTVSTSHENNLN
-496 KEKQVPKSD
+496 VLIII
-505 SDNKREASEAA
+505 A
-516 GEASDSKAGAK
+516 GGLAW
-527 LRTHCFNFAR
+527 F
-537 DQFECFDYCRRW
+537 
-549 VSLVSF
+549 
-555 QMNLSLLFGAFDLL
+555 LF
-569 LSRSDYARTNTG
+569 R
-581 WLNFQKIIHPVFIF
+581 
-595 NESTI
+595 
-600 PSEGLWPEP
+600 
-609 SSELYEF
+609 
-616 ATLRLFASFVY
+616 
-627 DFVAIKSPLN
+627 
-637 LTSLNK
+637 
-643 FEIPRGRHANR
+643 

>member
-11 YPKANFADFKTE
+11 YPKANFADFKTG

-28 PNIFFH
+28 PNIFFY
-34 NKAGDEETAVFDD
+34 NKAGDSEAGYEGTTVFDD

-88 VPFNSETRE
+88 VSFNSEAAT
-97 SGALKDALVQQE
+97 GALKEALVQQE
-109 IYVTPSDKFKIKF
+109 IYVTPSEKFKIKF

-147 FEYFPQQ
+147 FGYWPQT
-154 LNFAFFCATTGCGLS
+154 LNFAFFAATTGCGVS

-184 LTDSELILPPQVRSF
+184 LTDSELKLPPQVRSF

-226 DSAFSQTE
+226 DPAFNQTE

-260 RGSNHDLG
+260 RGDNHGLG
-268 SVFEYFTNSGYIKT
+268 SVFEYFTNSGYTKT
-282 PFKYPSKETKFEDEG
+282 PYEYPSKETKFEDEG

-303 NLVPYIENT
+303 NLVPYIKNT

-349 GSQVDARSSISGSQG
+349 GSQVDVRSSISGSQG

-398 SAKVRLDLAISPG
+398 SAKVRLDLVISPG
-411 LWLLPSK
+411 LWILPSK

-430 NKLKKATSFMRI
+430 NKLKKATTFMRI

-447 LNIPVRRSAPKH
+447 LNIPVRRSTQKH
-459 NFGSGAVK
+459 NFGRGAVK

-475 QETKETR
+475 QNNNQENKATETAKPER
-482 VPKSDSEAGVKLRT
+482 SSDPPTADAEPGKPEATENLEKAKLRT
-496 KEKQVPKSD
+496 KTVSTSHENNLNVLIII
-505 SDNKREASEAA
+505 A
-516 GEASDSKAGAK
+516 GGLAW
-527 LRTHCFNFAR
+527 F
-537 DQFECFDYCRRW
+537 
-549 VSLVSF
+549 
-555 QMNLSLLFGAFDLL
+555 LF
-569 LSRSDYARTNTG
+569 R
-581 WLNFQKIIHPVFIF
+581 
-595 NESTI
+595 
-600 PSEGLWPEP
+600 
-609 SSELYEF
+609 
-616 ATLRLFASFVY
+616 
-627 DFVAIKSPLN
+627 
-637 LTSLNK
+637 
-643 FEIPRGRHANR
+643 

>member
-1 MSLQKRFKSR
+1 MSLQKRFKAR
-11 YPKANFADFKTE
+11 YPKANFADFKTG

-28 PNIFFH
+28 PNIFFQE
-34 NKAGDEETAVFDD
+34 GDEGTTVFDD

-88 VPFNSETRE
+88 VPFNSET
-97 SGALKDALVQQE
+97 LNTIKDNLVQQE
-109 IYVTPSDKFKIKF
+109 IYVTPSEKFKIKF
-122 RDIFTDTVITH
+122 RDIFTDTLITH

-147 FEYFPQQ
+147 FEYWPQT
-154 LNFAFFCATTGCGLS
+154 LNFAFFAATTGCGVS

-184 LTDSELILPPQVRSF
+184 LTDSELKIPPQVRSF

-213 ELGGVQNSLPLPG
+213 ELGGPQNSLPLPG
-226 DSAFSQTE
+226 DTAFSQTE

-260 RGSNHDLG
+260 RGDNHGLG
-268 SVFEYFTNSGYIKT
+268 SVFEYFSYSGYTKT

-337 NQSIESFCYAIL
+337 NQTIESFCYAIL
-349 GSQVDARSSISGSQG
+349 GSQVDVRSSIAGSQG

-459 NFGSGAVK
+459 NLGSRAVK

-475 QETKETR
+475 R
-482 VPKSDSEAGVKLRT
+482 VVKSKT
-496 KEKQVPKSD
+496 KEKQVAKSKTSEKSKTTETRDSETGDSGAGVTKETSD
-505 SDNKREASEAA
+505 SETGKAASETKTVSTSHETNLNVLIIVA
-516 GEASDSKAGAK
+516 GGLAW
-527 LRTHCFNFAR
+527 F
-537 DQFECFDYCRRW
+537 
-549 VSLVSF
+549 
-555 QMNLSLLFGAFDLL
+555 LF
-569 LSRSDYARTNTG
+569 R
-581 WLNFQKIIHPVFIF
+581 
-595 NESTI
+595 
-600 PSEGLWPEP
+600 
-609 SSELYEF
+609 
-616 ATLRLFASFVY
+616 
-627 DFVAIKSPLN
+627 
-637 LTSLNK
+637 
-643 FEIPRGRHANR
+643 

>member
-1 MSLQKRFKSR
+1 
-11 YPKANFADFKTE
+11 
-23 DFFGK
+23 
-28 PNIFFH
+28 
-34 NKAGDEETAVFDD
+34 
-47 DGKDFRSSIYF
+47 
-58 SKEMKRQLGL
+58 
-68 APGFPLELTHNPN
+68 
-81 PKLEIPA
+81 
-88 VPFNSETRE
+88 
-97 SGALKDALVQQE
+97 
-109 IYVTPSDKFKIKF
+109 
-122 RDIFTDTVITH
+122 
-133 RSSHE
+133 
-138 SRRWLAGPN
+138 
-147 FEYFPQQ
+147 
-154 LNFAFFCATTGCGLS
+154 
-169 RRILFEDKMRDGKND
+169 MRDGKND
-184 LTDSELILPPQVRSF
+184 LTDSELKLPPQVRSF

-226 DSAFSQTE
+226 DTAFNQTE

-260 RGSNHDLG
+260 RGDNHGLG
-268 SVFEYFTNSGYIKT
+268 SVFEYFTNSGYTKT

-349 GSQVDARSSISGSQG
+349 GSQVDVRSSISGSQG

-447 LNIPVRRSAPKH
+447 LNIPVRRSAQKH
-459 NFGSGAVK
+459 NFGRGVVK
-467 LPHSGVET
+467 LPHSGVERKHIEVGT
-475 QETKETR
+475 SENKATENPATAELEAKPEQSSEKAKQQAETKETG
-482 VPKSDSEAGVKLRT
+482 VVKSEKSETSETKTVSTSHENNLNVLIIIAGGL
-496 KEKQVPKSD
+496 
-505 SDNKREASEAA
+505 AW
-516 GEASDSKAGAK
+516 
-527 LRTHCFNFAR
+527 F
-537 DQFECFDYCRRW
+537 
-549 VSLVSF
+549 
-555 QMNLSLLFGAFDLL
+555 LF
-569 LSRSDYARTNTG
+569 R
-581 WLNFQKIIHPVFIF
+581 
-595 NESTI
+595 
-600 PSEGLWPEP
+600 
-609 SSELYEF
+609 
-616 ATLRLFASFVY
+616 
-627 DFVAIKSPLN
+627 
-637 LTSLNK
+637 
-643 FEIPRGRHANR
+643 

>member
-1 MSLQKRFKSR
+1 MLLQKRFKAR
-11 YPKANFADFKTE
+11 YPKANFADFKTG

-28 PNIFFH
+28 PNIFFQE
-34 NKAGDEETAVFDD
+34 GDEGTTVFDD

-88 VPFNSETRE
+88 VPFNSEADNSET
-97 SGALKDALVQQE
+97 LKTIKDNLVQQE
-109 IYVTPSDKFKIKF
+109 IYVTPSEKFKINF

-133 RSSHE
+133 RRSHE

-147 FEYFPQQ
+147 FEYWPQT
-154 LNFAFFCATTGCGLS
+154 LNFAFFVATTGCGVS
-169 RRILFEDKMRDGKND
+169 RRILFEDKMRDRKND
-184 LTDSELILPPQVRSF
+184 LTDSELKLPPQVRSF
-199 FWFHVYFTVRRILF
+199 FWFHVYFTVRQILF
-213 ELGGVQNSLPLPG
+213 ELGGPQNSLPLPG
-226 DSAFSQTE
+226 DTAFSQTE

-246 AEFGISPN
+246 AEFSISPN

-260 RGSNHDLG
+260 RGDNHGLG
-268 SVFEYFTNSGYIKT
+268 SVFEYFSYSGYTKT

-349 GSQVDARSSISGSQG
+349 GSQVDVRSSISGSQG

-386 SKSVQRFQLAIE
+386 SKSIQRFQLAIQ

-442 GVNSD
+442 SVNSD
-447 LNIPVRRSAPKH
+447 LNIPVRRSAPNH
-459 NFGSGAVK
+459 NLGSRTVK

-475 QETKETR
+475 R
-482 VPKSDSEAGVKLRT
+482 VVKSGSGAGAKHRT
-496 KEKQVPKSD
+496 KEKQVPKSKTRDRDAVGLSPEFGDRESGD
-505 SDNKREASEAA
+505 SGAGVTKEASETKTVSTSHETNLNVLIIVA
-516 GEASDSKAGAK
+516 GGLAW
-527 LRTHCFNFAR
+527 F
-537 DQFECFDYCRRW
+537 
-549 VSLVSF
+549 
-555 QMNLSLLFGAFDLL
+555 LF
-569 LSRSDYARTNTG
+569 R
-581 WLNFQKIIHPVFIF
+581 
-595 NESTI
+595 
-600 PSEGLWPEP
+600 
-609 SSELYEF
+609 
-616 ATLRLFASFVY
+616 
-627 DFVAIKSPLN
+627 
-637 LTSLNK
+637 
-643 FEIPRGRHANR
+643 